1 MAKKKGDVVLAILE
15 CTESK
20 EEGIAPSRYY
30 LRKNRKKHPD
40 KLEFRKYN
48 PKLKRYTV
56 HREVK

>member
-1 MAKKKGDVVLAILE
+1 MAKKKGDVVVAILE

-20 EEGIAPSRYY
+20 EQGLAPSRYY
-30 LRKNRKKHPD
+30 TRKNKKKHPE

-48 PKLKRYTV
+48 SKLKKCTL